1 MPVMLPLKAQGPGG
15 DMRRAVLNGSRQN
28 TDTLRMLQGREAV
41 MIVLTMVTYEAIGA
55 SGETGPAL
63 VSPF

>member
-1 MPVMLPLKAQGPGG
+1 
-15 DMRRAVLNGSRQN
+15 MRRAVLNGSRQN